1 MRLLHLFFVSAMC
14 ALSPIALAAP
24 GTSTSQSGGATD
36 AAATAAQQTSLIKIS
51 TIEGKDSND
60 EFTRNV
66 QVLEAQRQEIMKL
79 NESTNA
85 APAGKAHDDLQAQ
98 LDAAVAR
105 LDGDNKTMAKTY
117 GYSILRNYVRVPE
130 VSEIFVVL
138 TKDEIAKQ
146 PAPKDGS
153 EPAKTLKVATISDAQ
168 GNQAFQTTVQNLQQ
182 MRQQAEAIKA
192 TLDAATDPKDKAY
205 QQGQLDL
212 MMKFLN
218 EANALATKTYA
229 FNLNRQYV
237 MSIEKSTL
245 YMAATPE
252 EAAQVQQEETAAA
265 TKAAAKG
272 EVKSAAKGETKT
284 AAKSETKA
292 AAQAPASAPATT
304 KSAAKGDVKAPV
316 TTKSADQ
323 APTSAPATTKPA
335 AQAPASAAT
344 TTKPAAQAPASAPAT
359 TKPAAQAPASAPAT
373 TKPAAQAPV
382 SVPASAPVP
391 AKGTAK
397 SDPKSAPKS
406 DPKSDPNIAPPQ

>member
-1 MRLLHLFFVSAMC
+1 MRLLHLSFVSAMC

-272 EVKSAAKGETKT
+272 EVKAAAKGETN
-284 AAKSETKA
+284 A

-316 TTKSADQ
+316 TTKAAAQ
-323 APTSAPATTKPA
+323 APASAPATTKPA
-335 AQAPASAAT
+335 AQAPASAPA

-406 DPKSDPNIAPPQ
+406 DPKSDPNSAPPQ

>member
-1 MRLLHLFFVSAMC
+1 MC
-14 ALSPIALAAP
+14 ALPLIAVAAS

-105 LDGDNKTMAKTY
+105 LDGDNKSMAKTY

-138 TKDEIAKQ
+138 TEDEIAKQ

-205 QQGQLDL
+205 HQGQLDL

-265 TKAAAKG
+265 TKAAAK
-272 EVKSAAKGETKT
+272 SETKA

-316 TTKSADQ
+316 TTKAAAQ
-323 APTSAPATTKPA
+323 APASALATTKSAAQAPASAAATTKPA
-335 AQAPASAAT
+335 AQAPASAA
-344 TTKPAAQAPASAPAT
+344 AT

-406 DPKSDPNIAPPQ
+406 DPKSDPNSAPPQ

>member
-1 MRLLHLFFVSAMC
+1 MRLLHLSFVSAMC

-105 LDGDNKTMAKTY
+105 LDGDNKSMAKTY

-138 TKDEIAKQ
+138 TEDEIAKQ

-205 QQGQLDL
+205 HQGQLDL

-272 EVKSAAKGETKT
+272 EVKAAAKGETN
-284 AAKSETKA
+284 A

-316 TTKSADQ
+316 TTKA
-323 APTSAPATTKPA
+323 
-335 AQAPASAAT
+335 
-344 TTKPAAQAPASAPAT
+344 
-359 TKPAAQAPASAPAT
+359 AAQAPASAPAT

-406 DPKSDPNIAPPQ
+406 DPKSDPNSAPPQ

>member
-1 MRLLHLFFVSAMC
+1 MRLLYLFFVSAMC
-14 ALSPIALAAP
+14 ALPLIALAAP

-105 LDGDNKTMAKTY
+105 LDGDNKSMAKTY

-138 TKDEIAKQ
+138 TEDEIAKQ

-205 QQGQLDL
+205 HQGQLDL

-265 TKAAAKG
+265 TKAAAK
-272 EVKSAAKGETKT
+272 SETKA

-316 TTKSADQ
+316 TTKAAAQ
-323 APTSAPATTKPA
+323 APASALATTKSAAQAPASAAATTKPA
-335 AQAPASAAT
+335 AQAPASAA
-344 TTKPAAQAPASAPAT
+344 AT

-406 DPKSDPNIAPPQ
+406 DPKSDPNSAPPQ

>member
-1 MRLLHLFFVSAMC
+1 MRLLHLSFVSAMC

-272 EVKSAAKGETKT
+272 EVKAAAKGETN
-284 AAKSETKA
+284 A

-316 TTKSADQ
+316 TTKAAAQ
-323 APTSAPATTKPA
+323 APASAPATTKPA
-335 AQAPASAAT
+335 AQAPASAPA

>member
-1 MRLLHLFFVSAMC
+1 MRLLYLFFVSAMC
-14 ALSPIALAAP
+14 ALPPIALAAP
-24 GTSTSQSGGATD
+24 GTSTSQSGDATD

-105 LDGDNKTMAKTY
+105 LDGDNKSMAKTY

-138 TKDEIAKQ
+138 TEDEIAKQ

-205 QQGQLDL
+205 HQGQLDL

-265 TKAAAKG
+265 TKAAA
-272 EVKSAAKGETKT
+272 
-284 AAKSETKA
+284 
-292 AAQAPASAPATT
+292 QAPASAPATT

-316 TTKSADQ
+316 TTKSA
-323 APTSAPATTKPA
+323 
-335 AQAPASAAT
+335 
-344 TTKPAAQAPASAPAT
+344 AQAPASAPAT
-359 TKPAAQAPASAPAT
+359 TKPAAQAPASAAAT

-406 DPKSDPNIAPPQ
+406 DPKSDPNSAPPQ